1 MWLHSASHY
10 HYQEMAEYFAVRG
23 EKRRGLIIDPGAAS
37 GLIGSETLRDL
48 IQHCVK
54 SKGKD
59 DELAINRN
67 KTSPVSGISGVSDQ
81 TLGEITVP
89 LTSGGHQIS
98 FTGEVLGGEGSLC
111 PALVGNP
118 SLRKMNATIF
128 ANYFNNGDGLLV
140 ADSRG
145 DDGDG
150 QVKMFRLLLTDSG
163 HYVLAT
169 DFDDTTRVQEKTKKE
184 ITLFCSKVA
193 KESVRRWHDV
203 SSRVKHCFLSS
214 STSTRLKT
222 QTEDDRGQHGDGCE
236 HFETKDN
243 NVMEIEEP
251 KVKEVH
257 FEMDEK
263 KETEAEDIKDLID
276 NENGHDLDDKVSQ
289 EQDIL
294 SKHAELCSGVDGTT
308 RHDAQRELGQ
318 PRQWH

>member
-1 MWLHSASHY
+1 MRQEDKSHVAAFSFAFNY

-111 PALVGNP
+111 PALVENP

-193 KESVRRWHDV
+193 KES
-203 SSRVKHCFLSS
+203 
-214 STSTRLKT
+214 
-222 QTEDDRGQHGDGCE
+222 
-236 HFETKDN
+236 
-243 NVMEIEEP
+243 P
-251 KVKEVH
+251 K
-257 FEMDEK
+257 M
-263 KETEAEDIKDLID
+263 A
-276 NENGHDLDDKVSQ
+276 
-289 EQDIL
+289 
-294 SKHAELCSGVDGTT
+294 
-308 RHDAQRELGQ
+308 
-318 PRQWH
+318 